1 MSRQRLL
8 ISNPIGC
15 LWTTFTIRSQVAGA
29 HTNLYFHFSACPT
42 CSTHSC
48 PLASWTL
55 ISIFH
60 VFFLILGACACG
72 LFPSCLGHKQA
83 AQRML
88 WWLIKWIIGSF
99 ITFPVSGMNTSSA
112 RGCYTQTQLVE
123 MQSTTRIREANTFIS
138 GSWNRV
144 GVCEILVTGQQ
155 EAVMNQAALLTRTQ
169 SPPKPQTSGLMKP
182 LLVSAL

>member
-1 MSRQRLL
+1 
-8 ISNPIGC
+8 
-15 LWTTFTIRSQVAGA
+15 
-29 HTNLYFHFSACPT
+29 
-42 CSTHSC
+42 
-48 PLASWTL
+48 
-55 ISIFH
+55 
-60 VFFLILGACACG
+60 
-72 LFPSCLGHKQA
+72 
-83 AQRML
+83 
-88 WWLIKWIIGSF
+88 
-99 ITFPVSGMNTSSA
+99 MNTISA
-112 RGCYTQTQLVE
+112 RGCYTQTQLME